1 MINRNVAVGA
11 LAGFAG
17 AAASVAGNFARHDP
31 HMVSTYPDVFTALAA
46 PLLIVLLVRI
56 FRLPK
61 GSPTDVAIGAGAVHA
76 AALGAYTAWWL
87 PVASISLLTIGVSG
101 SFAFAFLLAWPA
113 AWAAWRPRRT
123 IELS

>member
-1 MINRNVAVGA
+1 MISRNVAVGA
-11 LAGFAG
+11 LAGLAG
-17 AAASVAGNFARHDP
+17 AAASVAGNFTRHDP
-31 HMVSTYPDVFTALAA
+31 HMVSTYPDVLTALAT
-46 PLLIVLLVRI
+46 PVLIVLLVRV
-56 FRLPK
+56 FGLSK

-87 PVASISLLTIGVSG
+87 PVASISMMTIGVSG

-113 AWAAWRPRRT
+113 AWAAGRPRRT

>member
-1 MINRNVAVGA
+1 MIRSNFAVGA
-11 LAGFAG
+11 LAGSAG
-17 AAASVAGNFARHDP
+17 AAASVAANFTRHDP
-31 HMVSTYPDVFTALAA
+31 HMVSSYPDVLTALAA

-56 FRLPK
+56 FRPPK

-76 AALGAYTAWWL
+76 AALGVYTAWWL
-87 PVASISLLTIGVSG
+87 PVFSISLLTIGVFG

-113 AWAAWRPRRT
+113 AWAACRPRRT